1 MVERKIDN
9 MSIYWSTQGLAWG
22 AAQNYLLCILNHLA
36 IHQNQNQSI
45 ILGALNIPNESRT
58 LDRRKRN
65 LLSVDLRTNGRLNK
79 IFSIMNLSKQE
90 CWLFYKENIHNKK
103 IKERRHRDSEMPYS
117 IDQRHIDKASKFLKA
132 NSINKVSVEDV
143 RSYLFKELPTKKL
156 SKTGVHY
163 LMTKVLRYSYKKAH
177 KILRKMT
184 ASEKTRDFIESAYL
198 QLYLE
203 QEGYKLIYLDEFH
216 VSMKSRSAYNWSLKG
231 TPAIWAVDPDTWTMS
246 FIIAFS
252 SSRIEGVLASN
263 ISIKYF
269 SFRKFIKDMW
279 KMKREVEGTD
289 PVEVCLIFDNSSV
302 HVNGESERFFKEQ
315 EIWWISIPIYSPQL
329 NPTERLI
336 ASIKSKVWKHW
347 MKNKPLSLGLVKRTI
362 DDVS

>member
-1 MVERKIDN
+1 MTAVAVVLKFLRHQQRPLFPSITLRALNSFVCLVWRYGGSLLCELYEWANDILIDFQINIQLYQMVERKIDN
-9 MSIYWSTQGLAWG
+9 ISIYWSTQGLAWG
-22 AAQNYLLCILNHLA
+22 AVQNYLLCILNHLA

-45 ILGALNIPNESRT
+45 ILGALNIPNESKT
-58 LDRRKRN
+58 LDRRKRK

-79 IFSIMNLSKQE
+79 ICSIMNLSKQE
-90 CWLFYKENIHNKK
+90 CWLIYKENIHNKK
-103 IKERRHRDSEMPYS
+103 IEERRFRDSQMPYS
-117 IDQRHIDKASKFLKA
+117 IDQNHIDKASTFLKA

-177 KILRKMT
+177 KIPRKMT

-216 VSMKSRSAYNWSLKG
+216 VSMKSRPAYNWSLKG
-231 TPAIWAVDPDTWTMS
+231 TPAIWGVDPDLWTMS

-263 ISIKYF
+263 ISIKSF
-269 SFRKFIKDMW
+269 SFRKFIKDM
-279 KMKREVEGTD
+279 
-289 PVEVCLIFDNSSV
+289 
-302 HVNGESERFFKEQ
+302 
-315 EIWWISIPIYSPQL
+315 
-329 NPTERLI
+329 
-336 ASIKSKVWKHW
+336 
-347 MKNKPLSLGLVKRTI
+347 
-362 DDVS
+362 